1 MKNFFTL
8 AARDL
13 LLNFRQGGGI
23 LAGALFLLCLTLL
36 LPLSLGPDLNFLARI
51 APALIWIGAL
61 LATLLSLD
69 RLFQADD
76 EDGSL
81 DLLLLSPLAPEAL
94 VLAKSFSHW
103 LSHTLPLVV
112 LSPLFGLMLGMK
124 AGSLYDLALS
134 LLIGTPALT
143 SLGSLSAALTLNLR
157 RGGLVLPVLVLPLS
171 LPVLLFGVLS
181 AQGGETFKVLIG
193 LSLLTVALC
202 PFATAA
208 ALKASRS

>member
-1 MKNFFTL
+1 MNKFFTL

-13 LLNFRQGGGI
+13 LLNFRQGGGV

-51 APALIWIGAL
+51 ASALIWIGAL
-61 LATLLSLD
+61 LSTLLSLD

-76 EDGSL
+76 EDGTL
-81 DLLLLSPLAPEAL
+81 DLLLLSPMATETL
-94 VLAKSFSHW
+94 VLAKSLSHW
-103 LSHTLPLVV
+103 LSHTLPLVI
-112 LSPLFGLMLGMK
+112 LSPLFGLMLGLK
-124 AGSLYDLALS
+124 PGLLYDLALS

-143 SLGSLSAALTLNLR
+143 LLGSVSAALTLNLR
-157 RGGLVLPVLVLPLS
+157 RGGLLLPVLVLPLS

-181 AQGGETFKVLIG
+181 AQGAETLKILAA